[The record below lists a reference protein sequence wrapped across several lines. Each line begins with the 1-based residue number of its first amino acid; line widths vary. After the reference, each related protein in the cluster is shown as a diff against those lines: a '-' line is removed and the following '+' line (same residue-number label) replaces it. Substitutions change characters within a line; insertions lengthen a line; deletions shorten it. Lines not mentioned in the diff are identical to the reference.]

1 MATLI
6 YLAIGFVV
14 SIFNNFI
21 YSKIQT
27 NEQAKQEEPAM
38 VLAMFIWYI
47 LWPIGLISSVV
58 MLRRLTKQRY

>member
-1 MATLI
+1 MAALI

-21 YSKIQT
+21 YSKLQT

-58 MLRRLTKQRY
+58 MLKRLMKKT

>member
-6 YLAIGFVV
+6 YLTIGFVV

-38 VLAMFIWYI
+38 VFAMFIWYV

-58 MLRRLTKQRY
+58 MLRRLVKQRY